1 MPESEPS
8 SVLKGP
14 TPSTGLRTVP
24 ESEPSIVLKGP
35 TPSNG
40 LRTVPESKV
49 LSVIKGQSPS
59 TGLRMVP
66 ESFECAKGPAG
77 VSGEQCSNLIQSI
90 HFAVCTTTVTLT

>member
-1 MPESEPS
+1 MPESEAS
-8 SVLKGP
+8 SVLKGQ
-14 TPSTGLRTVP
+14 TPNTA
-24 ESEPSIVLKGP
+24 
-35 TPSNG
+35 

-59 TGLRMVP
+59 AGLRIVP
-66 ESFECAKGPAG
+66 QSFECAKGPAG